1 MQKSLPVAEKLKKHP
16 FVPLLVHSIGKEAF
30 FVKKHG
36 NETPSK
42 IRENKVY

>member
-30 FVKKHG
+30 FVKKLYASTTYG
-36 NETPSK
+36 TPPD
-42 IRENKVY
+42 